1 MRRALQRNPVQRINV
16 GVIRSADTPQTPQ
29 VPAAREQ
36 SSVEEASSMD
46 VCWEECTDGMDY
58 EGDHFDY
65 DEELLDVGVNG
76 LQEDDFMSG
85 VFRLSVLSIVAYI
98 DNEVVHWWND
108 NTAQGG
114 ESEDVS
120 SQGTQGTSALEASTW
135 SEALLAMQ
143 ARACWP
149 PSMTDS
155 ISDQQLVDVDEI
167 ARFLESEELA
177 ALIPSRNPFRTTY

>member
-1 MRRALQRNPVQRINV
+1 MDACVDTHFPNDSLLLRLLNRELSHLAGGEI
-16 GVIRSADTPQTPQ
+16 VI
-29 VPAAREQ
+29 
-36 SSVEEASSMD
+36 
-46 VCWEECTDGMDY
+46 
-58 EGDHFDY
+58 
-65 DEELLDVGVNG
+65 
-76 LQEDDFMSG
+76 MSG

-120 SQGTQGTSALEASTW
+120 SQGTQGTSALEASSW

-155 ISDQQLVDVDEI
+155 ISDHQLVDVDEI
-167 ARFLESEELA
+167 ARFIESEELA
-177 ALIPSRNPFRTTY
+177 AVIQQESAQDDLLEAAVMQEEFEAEELSALIAGVETFDDNIWQ